1 MSDQDNEGNG
11 MQAPD
16 ELTVLKQRAKL
27 MGITHGNNIGVEALK
42 AKINAKLTGEDST
55 DESDDEAEA
64 GDESGDENE
73 TGDGEEQSQGNAL
86 DIPPAPAMSPMPTP
100 NAVIAPAASNAPK
113 AMNTVAAADP
123 FASPLGS
130 TTSTNAAVGR
140 PLSKQA
146 AKIAGVVAL
155 RSAVKADAMR
165 LVRCRITNLDPKKK
179 DLPGE
184 IIAVGNRYLGTVKK
198 FVPYGEQTEN
208 GYHLEKVLFDEL
220 SSRQFLHVRSTTD
233 KKTGH
238 IKVETRYVKEFAL
251 EVLEPLTAEELHDL
265 AAQQAAAN
273 G

>member
-42 AKINAKLTGEDST
+42 AKINAKLTGEDADTS
-55 DESDDEAEA
+55 DESEDNED
-64 GDESGDENE
+64 GDN
-73 TGDGEEQSQGNAL
+73 QGANAL
-86 DIPPAPAMSPMPTP
+86 DISLAAPAPMSLMPTP
-100 NAVIAPAASNAPK
+100 NVVIPPAASNAPK
-113 AMNTVAAADP
+113 AINSAPAADP

-146 AKIAGVVAL
+146 AKIAGVAAL

-251 EVLEPLTAEELHDL
+251 EVLEPLTEEELRDL